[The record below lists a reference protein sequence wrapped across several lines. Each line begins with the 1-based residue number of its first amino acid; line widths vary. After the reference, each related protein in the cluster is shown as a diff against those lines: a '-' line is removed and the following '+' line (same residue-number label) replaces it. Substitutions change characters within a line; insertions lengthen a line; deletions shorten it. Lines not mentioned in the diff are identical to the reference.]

1 MENMTH
7 TYKILVRQSEEKV
20 SLGRLTYRCKSNIT
34 MDFEEMVHTD
44 WIQPAQDSS
53 MAHLIIV
60 IYLQVPQKFE
70 NFLNSCEATIS
81 FSKTAPYRKMTL
93 IKLTPQTYHH

>member
-7 TYKILVRQSEEKV
+7 YTDFWLHYLKRRYHLEEPTH
-20 SLGRLTYRCKSNIT
+20 SRKSNIK
-34 MDFEEMVHTD
+34 MDFKEMVHTD

-53 MAHLIIV
+53 TAHLITV

-70 NFLNSCEATIS
+70 NFLNSCQAT
-81 FSKTAPYRKMTL
+81 TASQGLLRRVR
-93 IKLTPQTYHH
+93 